1 MKFGTLYQTMALNFA
16 LSAVMFG
23 LISIDNLIKRD
34 LVEFLDKSISYDRS
48 RQILIDIVFKSC
60 HFQIKIVIIKH
71 KNLRL
76 FYQLNSKISVQIICS
91 NDHLIEPKT
100 LTLHRT
106 ILLTYQIFCIPDIE
120 FPIQDNSG
128 INVIF

>member
-34 LVEFLDKSISYDRS
+34 LIEFLDKSISYDRS

-60 HFQIKIVIIKH
+60 HFQIKIVII
-71 KNLRL
+71 
-76 FYQLNSKISVQIICS
+76 
-91 NDHLIEPKT
+91 
-100 LTLHRT
+100 
-106 ILLTYQIFCIPDIE
+106 
-120 FPIQDNSG
+120 
-128 INVIF
+128 

>member
-60 HFQIKIVIIKH
+60 HFQIKIVII
-71 KNLRL
+71 
-76 FYQLNSKISVQIICS
+76 
-91 NDHLIEPKT
+91 
-100 LTLHRT
+100 
-106 ILLTYQIFCIPDIE
+106 
-120 FPIQDNSG
+120 
-128 INVIF
+128 

>member
-1 MKFGTLYQTMALNFA
+1 
-16 LSAVMFG
+16 
-23 LISIDNLIKRD
+23 
-34 LVEFLDKSISYDRS
+34 
-48 RQILIDIVFKSC
+48 
-60 HFQIKIVIIKH
+60 
-71 KNLRL
+71 LRL

-106 ILLTYQIFCIPDIE
+106 ILLTYQIFCISDIE